1 MIEKLNI
8 GVTQKA
14 VMGFMVVWGLA
25 SCSDIVEEPDITQE
39 KVVIIAPA
47 NQTEVKGNVVNFTWE
62 PLSDADSY
70 LLQVASP
77 DFDQASQ
84 VYVDSLMPE
93 TSFAKELLPN
103 DYQWRVKAINSA
115 YETEYTYSSF
125 TVRKSDG
132 FEGNTVLL
140 KDPPN
145 GYTTNETTVGFS
157 WDPVEDA
164 VEYQIQ
170 ILDGSGT
177 VLSDETSDATSMALT
192 MEEGNYRWQVRALNE
207 DKEATLYSSRTLRI
221 DLSKPNTPQ
230 LTAPIDGG
238 IESEGTVTFSLKKA

>member
-1 MIEKLNI
+1 MVMIEKLNI

-14 VMGFMVVWGLA
+14 VMGFMVVWGRD
-25 SCSDIVEEPDITQE
+25 SCWDIVEEPDITQE

-47 NQTEVKGNVVNFTWE
+47 KQPEVKGNVVNFTWE

-157 WDPVEDA
+157 WDLVEDA

-177 VLSDETSDATSMALT
+177 V
-192 MEEGNYRWQVRALNE
+192 
-207 DKEATLYSSRTLRI
+207 
-221 DLSKPNTPQ
+221 
-230 LTAPIDGG
+230 
-238 IESEGTVTFSLKKA
+238 